1 MIGIFIPYIEQ
12 NGEDAA
18 VKTRDRRRVPLL
30 ALLALTA
37 VLLGGCGEFPRL
49 DRLMGE
55 EPAEAAALEISL
67 NLAAPE
73 EGRAVWEPSGDPA
86 EGVETAVGEDASGDL
101 VITIRIPRSVS
112 SQRR

>member
-1 MIGIFIPYIEQ
+1 M
-12 NGEDAA
+12 
-18 VKTRDRRRVPLL
+18 KTRDRRRIPLW
-30 ALLALTA
+30 ALLALAA

-49 DRLMGE
+49 DRLME

-73 EGRAVWEPSGDPA
+73 EARAVWEPSGDPA

-101 VITIRIPRSVS
+101 IITIRIPRSVS
-112 SQRR
+112 SRRR